1 MLEANHLAGSGKAR
15 QYVQVVRHIT
25 HAGGGDA
32 RDSPA
37 PRPRPGRA
45 PSSTPARSGRAG
57 LFLGQGVT
65 GVSGQPGRT
74 VQVTVHGEVQLRL
87 QSIGPGEYVSPP
99 QLSSAAVRFV
109 GASLTGPAV
118 PAGVTQLFSFVGAAP
133 GTAIVT
139 FVHTGTSGTI
149 VDTIHVQ

>member
-1 MLEANHLAGSGKAR
+1 MPAIHQRPGLLPAARLLPLLLVLAGLGC
-15 QYVQVVRHIT
+15 
-25 HAGGGDA
+25 
-32 RDSPA
+32 
-37 PRPRPGRA
+37 
-45 PSSTPARSGRAG
+45 SSD
-57 LFLGQGVT
+57 GVT

-118 PAGVTQLFSFVGAAP
+118 PAGVTQLFSFIGAAP